1 MTVLELN
8 ADCQYGDH
16 DMFGYRGS
24 LGRHSNLLRALDSH
38 PGSRWGML
46 HYIHLFAVSFK
57 MKYR

>member
-16 DMFGYRGS
+16 DLFGHRGS
-24 LGRHSNLLRALDSH
+24 LGSHSNLLRALDSH
-38 PGSRWGML
+38 SGSRWGML